1 MKFLSSFLHLLP
13 YLDKHHKD
21 FELGTD
27 EMLFLGQF
35 AQRLAFCFSGKTS
48 SRISFTGRMSKYWNN
63 IKSSCLRLRDAL
75 TNKNPSKAKMKLF
88 QNILTWFCV
97 ASHRSCFCATSCRK
111 FYERSDGEMG
121 QKWNLL
127 HLKLCCES
135 FSGEFPSVENS
146 YLQNFWFVT
155 EGAETSCG

>member
-63 IKSSCLRLRDAL
+63 IKSSCLRLCDAL
-75 TNKNPSKAKMKLF
+75 TNKNHRVRKWNSSKIFWHDFVLQVIGHVFVLHRVVNFTSDRMEKWDKNEIYCTLSFVANLF
-88 QNILTWFCV
+88 QVNFHPLRIVICK
-97 ASHRSCFCATSCRK
+97 TSDSLR
-111 FYERSDGEMG
+111 R
-121 QKWNLL
+121 
-127 HLKLCCES
+127 
-135 FSGEFPSVENS
+135 
-146 YLQNFWFVT
+146 
-155 EGAETSCG
+155 